1 MIRKLLVANR
11 GEIAVRIIRACKE
24 MGISISDVFTAMNAT
39 FGALYVND
47 FNYLGRTFQVRM
59 QAEADYRLLPES
71 LHDIFVRT
79 NKGGMVP
86 LDAIMTLERRTAPQT
101 MERYNVFPAAHLMGE
116 PAPGYSSGQALEAME
131 KVAEKMLSSDYGL
144 GWVGSALQ
152 EKLASADTTVI
163 FVLAL
168 VMVFLILAAQYESW
182 SLPLSIMLGIPFAV
196 FGAMLFIFLGHLLNP
211 KYINDIFLQV
221 SLIMLIGL
229 AAKNAILIVEY
240 AKAKF
245 DEGLSLRDA
254 AIEGARL
261 RVRPVIMTAFAFL
274 MGVIPLIFATG
285 SNAVAR
291 NVMGL
296 GLFGGM
302 LIATLIGIFAYPALF
317 VWIGKMGKYEQK
329 RTAKQQEMTNSE
341 HHE

>member
-1 MIRKLLVANR
+1 MYKRQI
-11 GEIAVRIIRACKE
+11 
-24 MGISISDVFTAMNAT
+24 
-39 FGALYVND
+39 
-47 FNYLGRTFQVRM
+47 
-59 QAEADYRLLPES
+59 
-71 LHDIFVRT
+71 
-79 NKGGMVP
+79 
-86 LDAIMTLERRTAPQT
+86 
-101 MERYNVFPAAHLMGE
+101 
-116 PAPGYSSGQALEAME
+116 
-131 KVAEKMLSSDYGL
+131 
-144 GWVGSALQ
+144 
-152 EKLASADTTVI
+152 
-163 FVLAL
+163 
-168 VMVFLILAAQYESW
+168 
-182 SLPLSIMLGIPFAV
+182 LGIPFAV

-317 VWIGKMGKYEQK
+317 VWIGKIGKYEQK
-329 RTAKQQEMTNSE
+329 RTAKQQEITNSE